1 MNIKGRNISCG
12 RCYTSIPR
20 ANWCFERSITI
31 VGAILMNKKVT
42 GETNSLDNQEYLSTN
57 VYWEKGDGNISVTSY
72 IVNTKYAGKR
82 NILVLSTMSPIV
94 VVIKYNDKKKLS
106 IIKLYEF
113 IKSDTNI
120 VGKRMS
126 AYSAKSK
133 SSKSTICSFSYMLL
147 FASVNALT
155 VSFLNNNQS
164 LIQLILSILHWSQ
177 LIL

>member
-20 ANWCFERSITI
+20 GNWCLERSITI
-31 VGAILMNKKVT
+31 VAAILMNKKVI
-42 GETNSLDNQEYLSTN
+42 GETNSLDNREYLSTN
-57 VYWEKGDGNISVTSY
+57 VYWEKGDSNISVTSY

-147 FASVNALT
+147 VASVNALT
-155 VSFLNNNQS
+155 VIFLNNNQS